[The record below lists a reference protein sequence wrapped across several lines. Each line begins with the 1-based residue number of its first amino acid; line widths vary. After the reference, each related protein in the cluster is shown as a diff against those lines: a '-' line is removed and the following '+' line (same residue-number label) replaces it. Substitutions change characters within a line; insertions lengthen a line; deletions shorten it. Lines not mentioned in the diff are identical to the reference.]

1 MSYIYTLKSKY
12 LNALNDVIK
21 KITITENAKVI
32 KNPLL
37 EADNN
42 FTSIIQSETQFDP
55 SKINSNV
62 LVDETENKE
71 DEKKLEKKNKL
82 KTMVL
87 NKIKQ
92 SLEISDDLQ
101 AMLKEIDDINNDT
114 QLNEWILNE
123 KGNTAEL
130 KNKNAAIFKQN
141 NQLCL
146 SHDGKIEIFHSVPE
160 LHEWLK
166 KNNYPLPKNIKLHES
181 VSLVEKEDPDDFK
194 SQLAKWNLKN
204 SDKINQ
210 TNDDENDEDS
220 QDQEEITADKKI
232 TLPNEVETK
241 LLTTE
246 DEFKEEYARLS
257 KMYGPAYAMILLM
270 HEQCID
276 LPCLKGAD
284 DDVTRTLPTLEE
296 IIPYKKA
303 DYGKKGNILDGIG
316 QKVGNEI
323 ISNGKVLGKI
333 DKDHSLKDIV
343 KAINMSNQNA
353 TIAAHKKMPFEDL
366 KTYNRLYGN
375 DEEITKRSE
384 KTTNNLLKDLDNT
397 NKKSTYIPN
406 IKDIT
411 YNTNQNE
418 DEKKLDLDDDFS
430 WVFDE
435 DCAVTTSNIGPAVQY
450 TADKELDEDTL
461 IETILQAESP
471 YRNSEGKYDN
481 DYVYGSFDRKN
492 GVIHTRDKKF
502 ITKKDIISYYMKE
515 LQYLNDGHKNGTL
528 TPSEQKLFNTIST
541 SGMMDRKNPNSFI
554 SQLQNIAQANYMSDI
569 GNYQYSATN
578 AHMGKATGAK
588 FDTLDANGKPQV
600 WDSRL
605 SLLPDIAKG
614 RYNITNN
621 EGNTVL
627 DVKQIQN
634 KMDELKDYLGIERID
649 FRWLSIPSCIDR
661 RDKKQ
666 MDLWLKGKYWVK
678 PELDSTGNP
687 TGRVLEANMTDPD
700 AYNHDDLFYEKD
712 ENGHFAVDNKGKR
725 IINHDYDA
733 YLTKFK
739 EKLVQECFKKSVQYT
754 KIDKLYNELSSKIE
768 KEIIKS
774 VEEEKEQENKLNK
787 LWNGAY
793 KKAKIKEIYDAVT
806 NLYTIGSSLS
816 QNKAIL
822 KNLGALIYG
831 KAIKDNDKNVLIQK
845 LMQNPN
851 IPENDKNILN
861 GFLSVIDV
869 KEEAS
874 DLVYDLNLLKND
886 LSTFFNTK
894 NESNYD
900 LDLLKKDLSTNQ
912 KVLTEDESPQ
922 DFASNIDLNLSTD
935 GSENSS
941 ENTSEAPI
949 DTNST
954 PDIDLDSNPESA
966 DSGDNFGDINIGN
979 MSEYGPDTENDE
991 QSQVP
996 TEPEKTER
1004 IIDVLENENGDLEV
1018 KVQNEDTK
1026 KVTTKKLYEIDV

>member
-42 FTSIIQSETQFDP
+42 FTSIVKSENQFDP

-62 LVDETENKE
+62 LADETEDQE

-101 AMLKEIDDINNDT
+101 AMLKEIDDINKDT

-146 SHDGKIEIFHSVPE
+146 SHNGKIEIFHSVPE
-160 LHEWLK
+160 LHEWLR

-181 VSLVEKEDPDDFK
+181 VSLKEDEDFK
-194 SQLAKWNLKN
+194 SQLAQWNLKN
-204 SDKINQ
+204 GDTLNKKDDDLEDEIDTQDKE
-210 TNDDENDEDS
+210 DDENKL
-220 QDQEEITADKKI
+220 I
-232 TLPNEVETK
+232 LPNEIETK
-241 LLTTE
+241 LLTT
-246 DEFKEEYARLS
+246 DEEFEEEYARLS
-257 KMYGPAYAMILLM
+257 KIYGPAYAMILLM

-276 LPCLKGAD
+276 LPYLKGD
-284 DDVTRTLPTLEE
+284 DEDITRTLPTLKQ
-296 IIPYKKA
+296 IMPYKKA
-303 DYGKKGNILDGIG
+303 NYGEKGNILDGIG
-316 QKVGNEI
+316 QRVGNNI
-323 ISNGKVLGKI
+323 VDHNNNLLGKI
-333 DKDHSLKDIV
+333 DKNHSLSDIV
-343 KAINMSNQNA
+343 KAIKMSDQNA
-353 TIAAHKKMPFEDL
+353 TTAARKKMPFDAL

-375 DEEITKRSE
+375 DEEIAKRNERMPKSLTK
-384 KTTNNLLKDLDNT
+384 TLDNH
-397 NKKSTYIPN
+397 NSKVIDIPD

-411 YNTNQNE
+411 YNVEQS
-418 DEKKLDLDDDFS
+418 DKKLDLDDDFS

-435 DCAVTTSNIGPAVQY
+435 DCAVTTSSIGPAVQY

-461 IETILQAESP
+461 VETILQATGPDGS
-471 YRNSEGKYDN
+471 S
-481 DYVYGSFDRKN
+481 DYVYGSFDKKN
-492 GVIHTRDKKF
+492 GTIHSRDMKF
-502 ITKKDIISYYMKE
+502 INKKDIVAYYMKE

-528 TPSEQKLFNTIST
+528 TPSEQKLFKTIST
-541 SGMMDRKNPNSFI
+541 SGMMDRTNPNSFI
-554 SQLQNIAQANYMSDI
+554 SQLEDIAKTNYMSDT

-588 FDTLDANGKPQV
+588 FDTLDANGNPHV

-614 RYNITNN
+614 RYNITNAQ
-621 EGNTVL
+621 GNTVL

-634 KMDELKDYLGIERID
+634 KMNELKDYLGIERID

-661 RDKKQ
+661 RDKKD

-678 PELDSTGNP
+678 PELDENGNP
-687 TGRVLEANMTDPD
+687 TGRVLKADMTDPD
-700 AYNHDDLFYEKD
+700 AYNYDDLFYEKD
-712 ENGHFAVDNKGKR
+712 ENGNFAVDQKGKR
-725 IINHDYDA
+725 IVNHDYDA

-787 LWNGAY
+787 LWAGAY
-793 KKAKIKEIYDAVT
+793 KKAKIKEIYDAIT
-806 NLYTIGSSLS
+806 NLYASGSSLS
-816 QNKAIL
+816 QDKNIL

-831 KAIKDNDKNVLIQK
+831 KAIKDSDKNLLIQK

-851 IPENDKNILN
+851 LTPNDSNILN

-874 DLVYDLNLLKND
+874 DIVYDLDLLKQD
-886 LSTFFNTK
+886 LINFSNEK
-894 NESNYD
+894 NETVYD
-900 LDLLKKDLSTNQ
+900 LDLLKKDLSNKPQT
-912 KVLTEDESPQ
+912 LTEDESPE
-922 DFASNIDLNLSTD
+922 DFASGIDLNLSGGDAGDTTD
-935 GSENSS
+935 TADMNIDSGS
-941 ENTSEAPI
+941 
-949 DTNST
+949 
-954 PDIDLDSNPESA
+954 DINLDSNTEGSDPA
-966 DSGDNFGDINIGN
+966 DNFGDINIGN
-979 MSEYGPDTENDE
+979 VSEYGPDNGQQEE

-996 TEPEKTER
+996 AEPQEVER
-1004 IIDVLENENGDLEV
+1004 IIDVLEDQDGNIQV
-1018 KVQNEDTK
+1018 KTQNEDTK
-1026 KVTTKKLYEIDV
+1026 KVTTKKLHEIDVV

>member
-181 VSLVEKEDPDDFK
+181 VSLIEKEDPDDFK

-204 SDKINQ
+204 GDKTNQ
-210 TNDDENDEDS
+210 TNDDANDEDS

-241 LLTTE
+241 LLTTK

-303 DYGKKGNILDGIG
+303 DYGEKGNILDGIG

-333 DKDHSLKDIV
+333 DKNHSLKDIV

-353 TIAAHKKMPFEDL
+353 TIAARKKMPFEDL

-384 KTTNNLLKDLDNT
+384 KTTNNLLKDLNGYVEKAYIVFQNFT
-397 NKKSTYIPN
+397 NK
-406 IKDIT
+406 
-411 YNTNQNE
+411 
-418 DEKKLDLDDDFS
+418 
-430 WVFDE
+430 FD
-435 DCAVTTSNIGPAVQY
+435 Y
-450 TADKELDEDTL
+450 
-461 IETILQAESP
+461 
-471 YRNSEGKYDN
+471 
-481 DYVYGSFDRKN
+481 
-492 GVIHTRDKKF
+492 
-502 ITKKDIISYYMKE
+502 
-515 LQYLNDGHKNGTL
+515 
-528 TPSEQKLFNTIST
+528 
-541 SGMMDRKNPNSFI
+541 
-554 SQLQNIAQANYMSDI
+554 
-569 GNYQYSATN
+569 
-578 AHMGKATGAK
+578 
-588 FDTLDANGKPQV
+588 
-600 WDSRL
+600 
-605 SLLPDIAKG
+605 
-614 RYNITNN
+614 
-621 EGNTVL
+621 
-627 DVKQIQN
+627 
-634 KMDELKDYLGIERID
+634 
-649 FRWLSIPSCIDR
+649 
-661 RDKKQ
+661 
-666 MDLWLKGKYWVK
+666 
-678 PELDSTGNP
+678 
-687 TGRVLEANMTDPD
+687 
-700 AYNHDDLFYEKD
+700 
-712 ENGHFAVDNKGKR
+712 
-725 IINHDYDA
+725 
-733 YLTKFK
+733 
-739 EKLVQECFKKSVQYT
+739 
-754 KIDKLYNELSSKIE
+754 
-768 KEIIKS
+768 
-774 VEEEKEQENKLNK
+774 
-787 LWNGAY
+787 
-793 KKAKIKEIYDAVT
+793 
-806 NLYTIGSSLS
+806 
-816 QNKAIL
+816 
-822 KNLGALIYG
+822 
-831 KAIKDNDKNVLIQK
+831 
-845 LMQNPN
+845 
-851 IPENDKNILN
+851 
-861 GFLSVIDV
+861 
-869 KEEAS
+869 
-874 DLVYDLNLLKND
+874 
-886 LSTFFNTK
+886 
-894 NESNYD
+894 
-900 LDLLKKDLSTNQ
+900 
-912 KVLTEDESPQ
+912 
-922 DFASNIDLNLSTD
+922 
-935 GSENSS
+935 
-941 ENTSEAPI
+941 
-949 DTNST
+949 
-954 PDIDLDSNPESA
+954 
-966 DSGDNFGDINIGN
+966 
-979 MSEYGPDTENDE
+979 
-991 QSQVP
+991 
-996 TEPEKTER
+996 
-1004 IIDVLENENGDLEV
+1004 
-1018 KVQNEDTK
+1018 
-1026 KVTTKKLYEIDV
+1026 